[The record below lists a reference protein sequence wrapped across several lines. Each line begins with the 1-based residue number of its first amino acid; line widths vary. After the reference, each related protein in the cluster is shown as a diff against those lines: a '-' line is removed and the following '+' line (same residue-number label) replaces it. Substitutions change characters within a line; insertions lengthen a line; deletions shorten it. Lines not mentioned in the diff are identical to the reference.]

1 MISGIYG
8 VNVAVKNLDMA
19 IARYEAV
26 FGVKAERLGPDD
38 FAFPGLLGGKLNID
52 GFHITLIASSN
63 GNSAVAKFIER
74 RGEGMFLLSVKVEG
88 IEQEVSALKERG
100 LQFLLDETATGAFGA
115 VNFVHPK
122 SMHGVQLEIYQL
134 PE

>member
-8 VNVAVKNLDMA
+8 VNVAVKDLDKA
-19 IARYEAV
+19 IARYESV
-26 FGVKAERLGPDD
+26 FGVKAERLGPGD
-38 FAFPGLLGGKLNID
+38 FAFPGLLGGKLNIN

-63 GNSAVAKFIER
+63 QDSAVAKFIER
-74 RGEGMFLLSVKVEG
+74 RGEGMFLLSLEVEG
-88 IEQEVSALKERG
+88 IEREVGALKERG
-100 LQFLLDETATGAFGA
+100 LQFILEQTASGAFGA

-122 SMHGVQLEIYQL
+122 SMHGVQLELYQL

>member
-19 IARYEAV
+19 IARYETV
-26 FGVKAERLGPDD
+26 FGVKAERLGPGD
-38 FAFPGLLGGKLNID
+38 FAFPGLLGGKLNIN

-63 GNSAVAKFIER
+63 ENTAVAKFIER
-74 RGEGMFLLSVKVEG
+74 RGEGMFLLSLKVEG

-100 LQFLLDETATGAFGA
+100 LQFILDETVSGAFGA

-122 SMHGVQLEIYQL
+122 SMHGVQLEIYQ
-134 PE
+134 PDE

>member
-26 FGVKAERLGPDD
+26 FGVKAERLGPSD
-38 FAFPGLLGGKLNID
+38 FAFPGLLGGRLNIN

-63 GNSAVAKFIER
+63 ENTSVAKFIER

-88 IEQEVSALKERG
+88 IEQEVRTLKECG
-100 LQFLLDETATGAFGA
+100 LQFILDETATGAFGA

-122 SMHGVQLEIYQL
+122 SMHGVQLEIYQ
-134 PE
+134 PDE